1 MGATEALI
9 REEKII
15 LPQDDPVEC
24 NSNLRYEGKTWIS
37 PLRNCKLGL
46 EGSIPISTSR
56 TLDYQR
62 VWRNLK

>member
-24 NSNLRYEGKTWIS
+24 ISN
-37 PLRNCKLGL
+37 LRNCKLGL